1 MSFSIFWICSASKPA
16 SSSFFFCSSVN
27 LNSVAFSVVVADLSC
42 TADSFAIDEDFS
54 IACAFD
60 CAATSVSAFVS
71 STIASSLGCSTSSP
85 VLASFDSTLA
95 SSLACGVA
103 STFSANVT
111 FGVMNIM

>member
-1 MSFSIFWICSASKPA
+1 MSSSIFWICSASKPA
-16 SSSFFFCSSVN
+16 SSSFFFCSSVS

-71 STIASSLGCSTSSP
+71 STTASSFGCSDSSETFS
-85 VLASFDSTLA
+85 A
-95 SSLACGVA
+95 SLAWTVSAATCGC
-103 STFSANVT
+103 STFSAWTT